1 MCNAW
6 NHPPGCDCGWGGV
19 NYGTHGY
26 GNLLSPSLGDVIN
39 RSRNS
44 NILKDEEAETFPVS
58 CPWCGASVFYHT
70 NGFGDSVYFDSLGYP
85 WQVHECF
92 KRYWENKKALLKT
105 NLNSPEI
112 NHDSGFFGM
121 TANQQKRLIL
131 VGAARKIPNV
141 IVGEFLIY
149 KITEESLAKQM
160 KIPMQQLRNIYGHL
174 YIQETA
180 GIKIFSD
187 KELEAIIKSKVQFN
201 TINNQQRVFSNKSN
215 QPNNHVPSQYDRI
228 SCPYCKHNVRSDRL
242 EEHIKNKCVVK
253 NSRLNAVTKDLQVVS
268 TKFNQPNNLVLC
280 PYCKQ
285 GIRRD
290 RLQSHINKKCSKL
303 FRK

>member
-1 MCNAW
+1 MCNGW
-6 NHPPGCDCGWGGV
+6 NHAPGCDCGWGGA
-19 NYGTHGY
+19 YGTHGD
-26 GNLLSPSLGDVIN
+26 GNLLSPSLGNVIN

-44 NILKDEEAETFPVS
+44 NILKDEEAKTFPVS
-58 CPWCGASVFYHT
+58 CPWCKASVFYHT

-92 KRYWENKKALLKT
+92 KRYWENKKASLKT
-105 NLNSPEI
+105 NSNSSEI
-112 NHDSGFFGM
+112 NQLSAFFGM

-131 VGAARKIPNV
+131 VGAARQIPNV

-149 KITEESLAKQM
+149 KIKEESLAKQM
-160 KIPMQQLRNIYGHL
+160 KIPIQHLRNLYGHL
-174 YIQETA
+174 YIQETT

-187 KELEAIIKSKVQFN
+187 EELEDIIKSKVKTN
-201 TINNQQRVFSNKSN
+201 TINNQQQAFFHKSN
-215 QPNNHVPSQYDRI
+215 QPNNLIPSPYDRV
-228 SCPYCKHNVRSDRL
+228 SCRYCKHNVRSDRL

-253 NSRLNAVTKDLQVVS
+253 NSRVNAITNEKKIVS
-268 TKFNQPNNLVLC
+268 TKFNQPNNHVSC

-285 GIRRD
+285 GIRKD
-290 RLQSHINKKCSKL
+290 RLQTHINKKCSKF